1 MMPSTQQVPSVPQM
15 GALWLPSLAL
25 LLSSAAVVAD
35 ITLSDEK
42 LSATFGSEGADFACL
57 TELKVPGRAT
67 VLDAERIAARS
78 TPLWSAT
85 FIGRGFGQ
93 SSLDSNNLA
102 QKSDSCKGGFK
113 VLPRGGST
121 SQSFKWVDC
130 AVQLP
135 GPTPATPPPP
145 PPAPSPPGPI
155 PFVTHPHSVCA
166 GGCMPKRSSGPNGG
180 NCDRLPGCGHDA
192 GLPFCDA
199 AAVQARCR
207 AAKGCTCCTTNG
219 YLYDGSTA
227 VTGFQE
233 YNLTAFTLGGAGP
246 PVPPPGPPY
255 TSLVNVTMEVS
266 LVGGLLQYTLS
277 FEGDGSASLLE
288 YTIALDGIQTTSST
302 AVLSSTSAR
311 QLLGLYE
318 PAGSADAVY
327 FAAHDPA
334 HVVKQC
340 AATATTGTMRC
351 TTDALDASLPL
362 QSYQPGWPIAVTV
375 VPAGDWW
382 DLTQVYRTWVLP
394 NSAWTRVFGAL
405 DTRTDLPSWLEN
417 ITLWMNNN
425 WGGDPLRPNYGGDP
439 AYVQGEMLKVNALLD
454 LPSHGGHLALHWYEW
469 DTLGYALGSNHTK
482 CEPTV
487 GPPCGFDTHYP
498 DYFPA
503 RQGCSE
509 AIKAMQKAGMR

>member
-1 MMPSTQQVPSVPQM
+1 MGRGIGQVS
-15 GALWLPSLAL
+15 
-25 LLSSAAVVAD
+25 LSSND
-35 ITLSDEK
+35 QMDR
-42 LSATFGSEGADFACL
+42 GS
-57 TELKVPGRAT
+57 T
-67 VLDAERIAARS
+67 
-78 TPLWSAT
+78 
-85 FIGRGFGQ
+85 
-93 SSLDSNNLA
+93 
-102 QKSDSCKGGFK
+102 CKGGVK
-113 VLPRGGST
+113 ALPGGSAT
-121 SQSFKWVDC
+121 SQSFKWVEC
-130 AVQLP
+130 AIQLP
-135 GPTPATPPPP
+135 GPAAPVPPPP
-145 PPAPSPPGPI
+145 PPAPPTPGPT
-155 PFVTHPHSVCA
+155 PFVTHLHSVCA
-166 GGCMPKRSSGPNGG
+166 GGCMSKKSSGPEGG
-180 NCDRLPGCGHDA
+180 HCDRLPGCGHDA
-192 GLPFCDA
+192 GLKFCDA
-199 AAVQARCR
+199 KAVQARCR

-227 VTGFQE
+227 VTSFQE

-246 PVPPPGPPY
+246 PTPPPGPPY

-266 LVGGLLQYTLS
+266 LTGGMLAYTLS
-277 FEGDGSASLLE
+277 FEGDGSASLLD
-288 YTIALDGIQTTSST
+288 YSIALSGVQTSSST
-302 AVLSSTSAR
+302 AVLKSTSAR

-318 PAGSADAVY
+318 PSGAADAVY

-340 AATATTGTMRC
+340 AATSTTGTMHC
-351 TTDALDASLPL
+351 TIDALDATLPL
-362 QSYQPGWPIAVTV
+362 HSYQPGWPIVVTV
-375 VPAGDWW
+375 LPSGDWW
-382 DLTQVYRTWVLP
+382 DLTQVYRAWVLP

-439 AYVQGEMLKVNALLD
+439 VYVQGEMLKVNALLD

-498 DYFPA
+498 DYFPP

-509 AIKAMQKAGMR
+509 AIKAMQKAGMRYDSMTS